1 MLKIIWP
8 VAPTPNVFEPL
19 LLLLTPVPLIISSPP
34 MGGAP
39 GEMFKVKEAEP
50 EVNTMLF
57 TSCGIE
63 MFTFVCED

>member
-1 MLKIIWP
+1 
-8 VAPTPNVFEPL
+8 
-19 LLLLTPVPLIISSPP
+19 